1 MKKQITLLLAI
12 VLVFAAF
19 NAGVYFLLT
28 GRLANNFSGTNQSKM
43 VDVGAFLPHEEDS
56 DLPEIDASLR
66 LDGDLPVLDGAAA
79 LVPVYAAIIHNVY
92 PEGSVTYEGGSF
104 SDDNFYGENF
114 AADSKMQYKN
124 TVRGYKAIVDGETD
138 ILFCAAPSA
147 EQKQY
152 AEEQGVELIYV
163 PVGLEGFVFFV
174 NEKNPVDDLTV
185 QQVRDIYAGS
195 ITNWA
200 EVGGKNRIINPV
212 TRLAGSGSQ
221 SAMDK
226 FMGDTPIGRK
236 SPLAITGGSIGFSF
250 RYYLDGMVGSDH
262 VKMLSL
268 NGVYPS
274 AENIQNGS
282 YPVIAKFYA
291 IYRADNEN
299 ENIQALIDWLLSDE
313 GQQIIEQCGYVR
325 IG

>member
-1 MKKQITLLLAI
+1 MIDHIIWDWNGTLLDD
-12 VLVFAAF
+12 VSF
-19 NAGVYFLLT
+19 GY
-28 GRLANNFSGTNQSKM
+28 RLANWLLSQYH
-43 VDVGAFLPHEEDS
+43 LPQIENLETYRRIFTFPVKDYYNAIGFG
-56 DLPEIDASLR
+56 DDIFPEVAVKWMDK
-66 LDGDLPVLDGAAA
+66 
-79 LVPVYAAIIHNVY
+79 Y
-92 PEGSVTYEGGSF
+92 
-104 SDDNFYGENF
+104 
-114 AADSKMQYKN
+114 M
-124 TVRGYKAIVDGETD
+124 
-138 ILFCAAPSA
+138 
-147 EQKQY
+147 
-152 AEEQGVELIYV
+152 AEEHECPLQPGALEVTRLFREK
-163 PVGLEGFVFFV
+163 GLRQVIISASQLENLKFQLKERPFFDYF
-174 NEKNPVDDLTV
+174 EPP
-185 QQVRDIYAGS
+185 RGRGDIYAGS

-250 RYYLDGMVGSDH
+250 RYYLDGMVGSDN

-274 AENIQNGS
+274 PENIQNGS
-282 YPVIAKFYA
+282 YPVIARFYA

-299 ENIQALIDWLLSDE
+299 ENIQTLIDWLLSDE
-313 GQQIIEQCGYVR
+313 GQKIIEQCGYVR